1 MSRAWLL
8 ALVVLVPLAGCITDA
23 KGESCG
29 FLDAYVDPAD
39 EDDAEDETYCPDADA
54 ADDCDAL
61 TDAII
66 DAAVTCSQGAV
77 SAEQLRADLED
88 QGALPDCESA
98 VATDL
103 SYDDCMDALDDPPCE
118 PNGTLG
124 ALPASCQGAVLI
136 DG

>member
-1 MSRAWLL
+1 MSRTHLL
-8 ALVVLVPLAGCITDA
+8 ALAAVVLLAACVTDA

-29 FLDAYVDPAD
+29 LLDAYVDPAD

-54 ADDCDAL
+54 ADDCEAL

-77 SAEQLRADLED
+77 SAEQLRADLEE
-88 QGALPDCESA
+88 QGALPDCASA

-118 PNGTLG
+118 ADGTLG
-124 ALPASCQGAVLI
+124 ALPADCQGAVLI